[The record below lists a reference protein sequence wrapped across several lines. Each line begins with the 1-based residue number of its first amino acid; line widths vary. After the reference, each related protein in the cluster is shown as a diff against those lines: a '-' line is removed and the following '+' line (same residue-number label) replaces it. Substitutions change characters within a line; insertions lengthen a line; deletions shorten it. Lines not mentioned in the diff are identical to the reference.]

1 MVILQVKR
9 GDENLFLFE
18 TGVNENTN
26 DVIRDITA
34 VYNGRLKIER
44 ICMEMEELASHGTLL
59 PPEMMG
65 LTDEQVEELKL
76 KDIWSEKC
84 IPSGG
89 FIFNKDPIGR
99 RNGQQP
105 KEKMQEVLR
114 NAIKDARALIDK
126 KLVLGKTALTLKTI
140 SDALNL
146 LKGAV
151 TIVYPMQLPPH
162 DTIRMEF
169 SNTEDLTGTQ
179 ASKEVIE
186 PSKAQLWFAGRLILN
201 DKKLSDFIGRHDKTK
216 VVVKLNRHGEGPPS
230 REPVITDEIRKRMM
244 ADAYRR
250 QEELKKLELDEDDHY
265 LNSNWAD
272 GGSMK
277 RQVHGLEN
285 VRFRLGQ

>member
-1 MVILQVKR
+1 MVVLQVKR
-9 GDENLFLFE
+9 GDENLFLYE
-18 TGVNENTN
+18 TSVSENTSN
-26 DVIRDITA
+26 VIKDITA
-34 VYNGRLKIER
+34 IYNGRLKIER

-76 KDIWSEKC
+76 KDIWGEKC

-105 KEKMQEVLR
+105 KENMQEVLR
-114 NAIKDARALIDK
+114 NAMQEAKAMIDK
-126 KLVLGKTALTLKTI
+126 KLVLNKKSLTLKTI
-140 SDALNL
+140 GEALNI

-162 DTIRMEF
+162 DIIRMEF
-169 SNTEDLTGTQ
+169 TNTEDLTGTQ

-186 PSKAQLWFAGRLILN
+186 PSKAQLWFAGRLVLPG
-201 DKKLSDFIGRHDKTK
+201 KKLTEFIGNNDKTK
-216 VVVKLNRHGEGPPS
+216 VVVKLNSLGEGPPA
-230 REPVITDEIRKRMM
+230 REPVITEDVRKRMM

-250 QEELKKLELDEDDHY
+250 QEELKKLEIDDDDSY
-265 LNSNWAD
+265 LNSSWAD
-272 GGSMK
+272 GNSLK
-277 RQVHGLEN
+277 RQFHGLEN
-285 VRFRLGQ
+285 VRFRVGP